1 MTTAIVVQ
9 DQPPNSARRLERKK
23 PKALGRW
30 RRRRFFA
37 READMLKPQTL
48 ALSLLSLLVL
58 CWHGS
63 APGSDAAAKRTLAD
77 TVTAVGVHLKTVTPK
92 QALEDQDM
100 EAFQEEL
107 QRLLEELKKLE
118 KEGEE
123 TFRKEILPQ
132 LRREMERFKE
142 WLRKLKPQEES
153 QEPIKI

>member
-1 MTTAIVVQ
+1 
-9 DQPPNSARRLERKK
+9 
-23 PKALGRW
+23 
-30 RRRRFFA
+30 
-37 READMLKPQTL
+37 MLKPQIL

-58 CWHGS
+58 SWHGS
-63 APGSDAAAKRTLAD
+63 APGSDAAAKRAFAD
-77 TVTAVGVHLKTVTPK
+77 TVTVEGGHHKTVTLK

-107 QRLLEELKKLE
+107 QRLLEELKRLE

-132 LRREMERFKE
+132 LRRELERFKE
-142 WLRKLKPQEES
+142 WLRKLKPHEES